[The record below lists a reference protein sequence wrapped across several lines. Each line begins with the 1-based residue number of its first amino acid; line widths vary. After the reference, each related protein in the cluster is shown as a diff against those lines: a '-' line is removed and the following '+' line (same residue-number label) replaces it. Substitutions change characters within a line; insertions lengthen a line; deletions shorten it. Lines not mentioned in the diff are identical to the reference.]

1 MIEEKDFILREIQR
15 ITLLLKRLIS
25 NVTGLEGENT
35 AITIS
40 EIDQTLKS
48 EFDLSLKEIS
58 VLSNEDFLKR
68 IEGLNEIHIEHLTVL
83 IFEVLKNNKDN
94 ATTLSFDEQA
104 LVRKNILMINLLDE
118 KSKIFSLQRMNMKS
132 TLQEWL

>member
-132 TLQEWL
+132 SLQEWL